1 MVELFEGVV
10 CLLCSKDVQRG
21 LYLHGTRK
29 FFPLVGVLP
38 LR

>member
-1 MVELFEGVV
+1 MELFEGVV

-21 LYLHGTRK
+21 FDLHGTKK
-29 FFPLVGVLP
+29 FFPWVRVLP